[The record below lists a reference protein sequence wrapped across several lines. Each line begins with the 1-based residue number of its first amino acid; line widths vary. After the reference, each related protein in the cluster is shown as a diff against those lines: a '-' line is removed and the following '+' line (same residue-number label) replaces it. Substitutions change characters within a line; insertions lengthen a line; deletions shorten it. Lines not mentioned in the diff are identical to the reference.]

1 MAFFCVQEDSR
12 VRFHH
17 STRKPHHAF
26 TDYIGVTPSPTSRL
40 VPTRQYGSIPT
51 NEHKFNIWF
60 QPHFDF
66 FFCFFSVD
74 ARGKEQFR
82 HFTQALPNIKAL
94 NLYLQSSKVS
104 PDWSK
109 TFTLLLKSWK
119 VRFLKS
125 INRLSRLLKQPRTC
139 PVLILWRL
147 RGLKCWNLEK

>member
-66 FFCFFSVD
+66 FFVFFLWMREVKNSFVMFLRFFFNL
-74 ARGKEQFR
+74 AV
-82 HFTQALPNIKAL
+82 HFDPA
-94 NLYLQSSKVS
+94 
-104 PDWSK
+104 
-109 TFTLLLKSWK
+109 
-119 VRFLKS
+119 
-125 INRLSRLLKQPRTC
+125 
-139 PVLILWRL
+139 
-147 RGLKCWNLEK
+147 GLGGFASHGLMLVEG